1 MTGKASETAEG
12 GSMIDVDMESLPKY
26 LRRSMDEY
34 EQSKGNRNYEGLYW
48 WQLNSD
54 INCAE
59 VDGDISPVVANTLRV
74 EVLGMY
80 S

>member
-1 MTGKASETAEG
+1 M
-12 GSMIDVDMESLPKY
+12 GSMMDIGSLPEY

-34 EQSKGNRNYEGLYW
+34 EQSKGNRSLEGLCW

-59 VDGDISPVVANTLRV
+59 VDGDISPVVANTLRS
-74 EVLGMY
+74 EVLGMDDAL
-80 S
+80 